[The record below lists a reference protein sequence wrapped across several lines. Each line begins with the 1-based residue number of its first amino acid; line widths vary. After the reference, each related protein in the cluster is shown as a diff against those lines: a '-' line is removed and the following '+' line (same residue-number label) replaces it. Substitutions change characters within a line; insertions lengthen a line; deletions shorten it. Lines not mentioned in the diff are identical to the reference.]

1 MYSKYSISGIALE
14 WFRSC
19 LTNCSQFAL
28 IEGCRSCGVP
38 QGSVLGPTRYVL
50 YTALLADILRFHEMQ
65 FHFYADD
72 IHLYIS
78 FSTNK
83 DMELTNSITKTE
95 ECLSDIDKSMSIN
108 RLNLYND
115 KTELLYLF
123 SKYSPQQSLPPL
135 RFGTDIIKPFP
146 QARNIGAIFDTTMSM
161 LPHVN
166 NACKSAFYYLRTISH
181 IRKYL
186 STQTTEILI
195 HAFVTSKLNH
205 RNSLLY
211 NVPKNVIKKLQS
223 VQNAAA
229 RLITRSGKCDHIIPI
244 LFDLYWL
251 PVSERIKFQN
261 LLLTFKTLHQDLI
274 TGYLPSRSLRS
285 SSTLSLNPVSFNL
298 KTYGSR
304 EFSVSAPEL
313 WKNLP
318 DNIRSCENLSLFKHK
333 LKTHLSKNFY
343 FSH

>member
-1 MYSKYSISGIALE
+1 M
-14 WFRSC
+14 
-19 LTNCSQFAL
+19 
-28 IEGCRSCGVP
+28 
-38 QGSVLGPTRYVL
+38 
-50 YTALLADILRFHEMQ
+50 ADILRFHEMP

-72 IHLYIS
+72 TQLYIS
-78 FSTNK
+78 FSTNN
-83 DMELTNSITKTE
+83 DMELTNSITKIE

-108 RLNLYND
+108 RLNLYKD
-115 KTELLYLF
+115 KTELLYFF

-195 HAFVTSKLNH
+195 HAFVTSKLDH
-205 RNSLLY
+205 CNSLLY

-229 RLITRSGKCDHIIPI
+229 RLITRSRKCHHITPI
-244 LFDLYWL
+244 LLDLHWL
-251 PVSERIKFQN
+251 PVSERIKFKI
-261 LLLTFKTLHQDLI
+261 LLLTFKALHQQSPTYIQDLI
-274 TGYLPSRSLRS
+274 TRYLPSRSLRS
-285 SSTLSLNPVSFNL
+285 SSTLSLNPVSFNW
-298 KTYGSR
+298 
-304 EFSVSAPEL
+304 P
-313 WKNLP
+313 
-318 DNIRSCENLSLFKHK
+318 
-333 LKTHLSKNFY
+333 
-343 FSH
+343 